1 MDQNFIKYFEY
12 LKKTTLENIR
22 EMEMKEIE
30 KFNLMKIQEML
41 RFGKMILEELKQFK
55 TLKMEGIDDLRFIE
69 LSKLKNFIDVKNFP
83 FRNKENE
90 IISLKSELENLKK
103 KEIERLEKI
112 KKEKIY
118 LENIKFGHHN
128 YMMDLSNCNPCR
140 GLLQKN
146 ETKYNNDS
154 NIFIIFEEID
164 FKYNGQ
170 NKRIIIKCSLNDKI
184 SLIIEKYKEK
194 MGGSFQDKKFFF
206 LNKELIPDLTVGQT
220 NLVNNS
226 IINVC
231 NSSEEYVYKIDT
243 LCNYLLN
250 KLKNNK

>member
-1 MDQNFIKYFEY
+1 MDQNFIQYF
-12 LKKTTLENIR
+12 
-22 EMEMKEIE
+22 EMKEIE
-30 KFNLMKIQEML
+30 RFNQMKIQEM
-41 RFGKMILEELKQFK
+41 ILEELRQFK
-55 TLKMEGIDDLRFIE
+55 KLKMEEIDDPRFIE

-103 KEIERLEKI
+103 KEIEKLEKI

-128 YMMDLSNCNPCR
+128 SNCNPCR

-220 NLVNNS
+220 NIVNNS

-231 NSSEEYVYKIDT
+231 NSSEEYLYNIDT
-243 LCNYLLN
+243 LCNYVLN